1 MGALHHQKP
10 EVSRYREQ
18 TGPERETKREEIRRM
33 DETVSVES
41 IRGPE
46 VALIFVRMDIDILT
60 TLMYSVKS
68 LH

>member
-10 EVSRYREQ
+10 EVSRHREQ